1 MSMPPK
7 HVAFIMDGN
16 STWAAKNNVT
26 AMNGYLKGM
35 RTMAQIILD
44 SIDLGINYATFY
56 AFSMENWERPKNWVS
71 DFMALALRF
80 FKNDEY
86 IKKILD
92 ANAKLKVIGD
102 TSRLPQDLRNILTE
116 YEQKTEHNNAITVQL
131 AISYSSRDEIVRA
144 AKKISESGGE
154 FSVENLSNNLDTAG
168 IPDPDLI
175 VRTSSKQ
182 RLSNFLLWQA
192 AYSEFF
198 FSDLLWPDF
207 SKQELQKALDEFST
221 RIRTYGK

>member
-116 YEQKTEHNNAITVQL
+116 YEQKTEHNNAIIVQM

>member
-1 MSMPPK
+1 MSMQPK

-16 STWAAKNNVT
+16 STWAARNNVT

-56 AFSMENWERPKNWVS
+56 AFSMENWGRPKNWVS

-86 IKKILD
+86 VKKILD
-92 ANAKLKVIGD
+92 AKAKLKVIGN
-102 TSRLPQDLRNILTE
+102 TSRLPQDLKNILTE
-116 YEQKTEHNNAITVQL
+116 YEQKTEHNNAVTVQL

-154 FSVENLSNNLDTAG
+154 FSVENLASNLDTAG